1 MNKLDYVLDFC
12 KEFAKDMLV
21 SGAHIERVNLQIEKL
36 CHMYGLHDVTCAN
49 LSTRISISAKDE
61 NQNYSQ
67 RQTDVPPLAINLER
81 LKKLNHLYYRI
92 KEEMPD
98 ASTLRSLLSA
108 ITTNDFPMWAILLG
122 NIVAML
128 GLGRTFGGT
137 WPDLLIICINTL
149 AIFFGCKLLEKI
161 KLNKIILNFVMM
173 FFCSLFTLGMYK
185 VGFVHSFFIV
195 LITNT
200 FLLIPGIPMINC
212 ARNFLCGSEANGVI
226 ELLKVFLEVCT
237 IVAGIAGAYFFFGD
251 LNVEIINEFAPK
263 DHSFLDNVE
272 LTFLTLMATTGFSI
286 GFNIHFKDLP
296 FAMIGGVIIRI
307 CYIAFQAIFP
317 EYRLF
322 YCLLA
327 SFFAALYSEILA
339 ITRKNP
345 STLYLYPSI
354 IPLIPGDLICLV
366 SLGVIWQNTDL
377 LKLSADLAFALIGIS
392 FGFVVCSTVVHYVRK
407 FKFKKT
413 VTESETKQ

>member
-21 SGAHIERVNLQIEKL
+21 SGAHIERVNLQIEKI
-36 CHMYGLHDVTCAN
+36 CHAYGLHDVTLNN
-49 LSTRISISAKDE
+49 LSTRVVVSAKDE

-67 RQTDVPPLAINLER
+67 RQTDVPPMAINLER
-81 LKKLNHLYYRI
+81 LKMLNHLYYKI
-92 KEEMPD
+92 KEELPD
-98 ASTLRSLLSA
+98 PSTLRKLLA
-108 ITTNDFPMWAILLG
+108 DIKTNDFPMWAILLG

-137 WPDLLIICINTL
+137 WSDLLIIVVNTV
-149 AIFFGCKLLEKI
+149 AIFFACKLFNKI
-161 KLNKIILNFVMM
+161 KLNKIIVNFITM
-173 FFCSLFTLGMYK
+173 FIVSLFTIGLYK
-185 VGFVHSFFIV
+185 AGFVHSFFIV

-212 ARNFLCGSEANGVI
+212 ARNLLCGNEANGII

-251 LNVEIINEFAPK
+251 LQVQLIDVFAGK
-263 DHSFLDNVE
+263 TNTFLENVE

-345 STLYLYPSI
+345 STLFLYPSI

-377 LKLSADLAFALIGIS
+377 IKLGADLAFALVGIS
-392 FGFVVCSTVVHYVRK
+392 IGFVVCSSVVHYVRK
-407 FKFKKT
+407 FKFKKI
-413 VTESETKQ
+413 VNESEAK

>member
-12 KEFAKDMLV
+12 KEYAKDLLV
-21 SGAHIERVNLQIEKL
+21 SGAHIERVNLSIEKI
-36 CHMYGLHDVTCAN
+36 CHAYGLHDVTCNN

-81 LKKLNHLYYRI
+81 LKELNSLFYKI
-92 KEEMPD
+92 KEELPD
-98 ASTLRSLLSA
+98 PSTLRSLLSN
-108 ITTNDFPMWAILLG
+108 IKTNDFPMWAILLG
-122 NIVAML
+122 NVIAML

-137 WPDLLIICINTL
+137 WADLLIIVINTV
-149 AIFFGCKLLEKI
+149 AIFFAIKLFNKI
-161 KLNKIILNFVMM
+161 KLNKVIVNFITM
-173 FFCSLFTLGMYK
+173 FIVSLFTLGMYK

-200 FLLIPGIPMINC
+200 FLLIPGISMINC
-212 ARNFLCGSEANGVI
+212 ARNLLCGNEANGII
-226 ELLKVFLEVCT
+226 ELLKVLLEVCT

-251 LNVEIINEFAPK
+251 LKVQLIDEFAGK
-263 DHSFLDNVE
+263 ENTFLENVE

-317 EYRLF
+317 SYRLF

-345 STLYLYPSI
+345 STLFLYPSI

-366 SLGVIWQNTDL
+366 SLGLIWQNTDL
-377 LKLSADLAFALIGIS
+377 LKLGADLAFALLGIS
-392 FGFVVCSTVVHYVRK
+392 FGFVVCSSVVHYVRK
-407 FKFKKT
+407 FKFKKI
-413 VTESETKQ
+413 VTESENK